1 MKQLLIVTS
10 RPDDF
15 ADLAAGLSS
24 HEPLSIAWAD
34 STAAAQA
41 AVSGKKVDLA
51 VIDETVGDQP
61 GLTVARD
68 ILMKNAMVNLAV
80 VSRLSPEIFHD
91 TAEGLGIMLQLPPRP
106 DAGQVKMLMETMK
119 SITGS

>member
-15 ADLAAGLSS
+15 ADLATGLKT
-24 HEPLSIAWAD
+24 HEPVSIVWAD
-34 STAAAQA
+34 SVESAQA

-61 GLTVARD
+61 GLKIATS

-80 VSRLSPEIFHD
+80 VSRMSPEIFHD
-91 TAEGLGIMLQLPPRP
+91 TAEGLGIMTQLSPRP
-106 DAGQVKMLMETMK
+106 DAGQAKMLMETLK